1 MRTVRVTHPFHP
13 LQGHEF
19 AFIASRLSWG
29 RWRVQYYD
37 AHGIVRSIPASWTSV
52 ASIDPFLEVA
62 AGRSPLH
69 VDDLLALTE
78 LVAGLA
84 GGARRGA

>member
-1 MRTVRVTHPFHP
+1 MTHPFHP
-13 LQGHEF
+13 LRGQEF

-29 RWRVQYYD
+29 QWRVQYYD
-37 AHGIVRSIPASWTSV
+37 ECGIVRSMPASWTSV
-52 ASIDPFLEVA
+52 APIDPFIEVA

-69 VDDLLALTE
+69 IEDLLALAE

-84 GGARRGA
+84 GGGQRDA

>member
-1 MRTVRVTHPFHP
+1 MHPFHP
-13 LQGHEF
+13 LRGHEF

-37 AHGIVRSIPASWTSV
+37 DGGVVRSIPASWTDIASV
-52 ASIDPFLEVA
+52 DPFREVA

-69 VDDLLALTE
+69 IDDLLALTE
-78 LVAGLA
+78 LVAGL
-84 GGARRGA
+84 RGRAQRDA

>member
-1 MRTVRVTHPFHP
+1 VRVTHPFHP
-13 LQGHEF
+13 LFAQEF
-19 AFIASRLSWG
+19 TFITTRLTWG

-37 AHGIVRSIPASWTSV
+37 DGGIVRSMPASWTSV
-52 ASIDPFLEVA
+52 APIDPFTVVA

-69 VDDLLALTE
+69 IDDLLALTE

-84 GGARRGA
+84 GRGHRGA